1 MPWDE
6 SPDKMLQRQAKDQSP
21 FDAEHITG
29 RNRAGIADDPAFI
42 DRPDLFQENNRGT
55 SKGRIAFDEKVRWQT
70 GFLLILACNGSND
83 QRGRV
88 IVSTIILQN
97 DYRTDST
104 LLRAGHGIQIGP
116 IDVPTVILPV

>member
-83 QRGRV
+83 QRG
-88 IVSTIILQN
+88 
-97 DYRTDST
+97 
-104 LLRAGHGIQIGP
+104 G
-116 IDVPTVILPV
+116 VILFPQLFCRTTTGRIPPCSEPVTGFRSAQ

>member
-42 DRPDLFQENNRGT
+42 DRPDLF
-55 SKGRIAFDEKVRWQT
+55 
-70 GFLLILACNGSND
+70 
-83 QRGRV
+83 
-88 IVSTIILQN
+88 
-97 DYRTDST
+97 
-104 LLRAGHGIQIGP
+104 
-116 IDVPTVILPV
+116 